1 MQPGDIFDVE
11 AMANAVS
18 AVHAGLGKFQG
29 KPARG
34 SGPLGLGA
42 RADKLLVKV
51 RSAVRVGV
59 DDAVRLAPGDRR
71 ALADHELYLFAAFG
85 PFQDD
90 RSRAIVRKVFPPAP
104 PPPWFRLPEPARYAA
119 VSAYG
124 KGIAMARASTARI
137 EQLKQKV
144 GAGADAA
151 RLAASVIPSVVGEA
165 ARSDARRIRI
175 LGSAAV
181 LQAGEAA
188 RGLSM
193 SMIAHAENAASR
205 LAVKMAPLGKFVSPG
220 AVFAGGESGGK
231 LFARSLRTIA
241 IATGATAAFTVAMA
255 GNAHSE
261 FGRPVI
267 TGEISAAQVDAFWG
281 GIARQSAPRLSV
293 PAGSA
298 APIPSTAPG
307 RQAQL
312 SPGGG
317 LPPAMPSA
325 APRADSS
332 APSPAFGRP
341 PAVATQQG
349 DQLYPGYAPT
359 AAFIRFASATAGVN
373 TQDHDG
379 ADRAIGQMIRQGM
392 ACMNTASSG
401 GRCRAE
407 YAGISMDFAS
417 GRFTATLAPMKGVS
431 TKSRPVATETPD
443 GIRVTDQDA
452 LNIVL
457 AERESNE
464 AKRHMNTPDED
475 DNPEDKVAPTR

>member
-29 KPARG
+29 KAVRG
-34 SGPLGLGA
+34 SGPLGLA
-42 RADKLLVKV
+42 SRVEKLLGKV
-51 RSAVRVGV
+51 RGAVRIGV
-59 DDAVRLAPGDRR
+59 ADAVRLAPGDRR

-124 KGIAMARASTARI
+124 RGIALARASTARI
-137 EQLKQKV
+137 EQLKNKF

-151 RLAASVIPSVVGEA
+151 RLAAGVIPSVVTEA
-165 ARSDARRIRI
+165 LRSDTRRVRI
-175 LGSAAV
+175 LGSIAV

-188 RGLSM
+188 KGLAM
-193 SMIAHAENAASR
+193 SIIAHAENAASR
-205 LAVKMAPLGKFVSPG
+205 LAVKLAPLGKFISPG
-220 AVFAGGESGGK
+220 AVFAGGSTGGR
-231 LFARSLRTIA
+231 LFPRALRTIA

-261 FGRPVI
+261 YGRAII
-267 TGEISAAQVDAFWG
+267 TGEVSATEVDAFWG
-281 GIARQSAPRLSV
+281 GIARQAAPRLAV

-298 APIPSTAPG
+298 PPVASMPG

-325 APRADSS
+325 MPRADSS
-332 APSPAFGRP
+332 VPSPAFGRA

-349 DQLYPGYAPT
+349 DPLYPGYAPT

-379 ADRAIGQMIRQGM
+379 ADHAIGQMIRQGM
-392 ACMNTASSG
+392 ACMNTAASG
-401 GRCRAE
+401 GRCSAE
-407 YAGISMDFAS
+407 YAGVSMDFAT
-417 GRFTATLAPMKGVS
+417 GRFTATLAPIKGVS
-431 TKSRPVATETPD
+431 FRPRPVATETPD
-443 GIRVTDQDA
+443 GIRITDQDA

-457 AERESNE
+457 AERDTHE
-464 AKRHMNTPDED
+464 AKRHMNMPDED
-475 DNPEDKVAPTR
+475 DNPEDKVTPTR

>member
-18 AVHAGLGKFQG
+18 AVHAGFSKFQG
-29 KPARG
+29 KAVRG
-34 SGPLGLGA
+34 SGPLGLA
-42 RADKLLVKV
+42 SRVEKLLGRVQN
-51 RSAVRVGV
+51 AVRVGV
-59 DDAVRLAPGDRR
+59 ADAVRLAPADRR

-90 RSRAIVRKVFPPAP
+90 RSRAIVRKLFPPAP

-124 KGIAMARASTARI
+124 KGIALARASTARV
-137 EQLKQKV
+137 EQLKHKV
-144 GAGADAA
+144 GAGTDAA
-151 RLAASVIPSVVGEA
+151 RLAAGVVPSVVTEA
-165 ARSDARRIRI
+165 LRSDARRVRI
-175 LGSAAV
+175 LASVAV

-188 RGLSM
+188 KGLAM

-205 LAVKMAPLGKFVSPG
+205 LAVKLAPLGKFISPG
-220 AVFAGGESGGK
+220 AVFDVGDAGGK
-231 LFARSLRTIA
+231 LFPRALRTIA

-281 GIARQSAPRLSV
+281 GIARQSAPQLSV

-298 APIPSTAPG
+298 APVPSAAN

-317 LPPAMPSA
+317 LPPAMPSV
-325 APRADSS
+325 APRADASI
-332 APSPAFGRP
+332 PSPAFGRA

-349 DQLYPGYAPT
+349 DPLYPGYAPT
-359 AAFIRFASATAGVN
+359 AAFIRFAVATAGVN

-379 ADRAIGQMIRQGM
+379 ADRAIGQMIQRGM
-392 ACMNTASSG
+392 ACMSSAASG
-401 GRCRAE
+401 GRCSAE
-407 YAGISMDFAS
+407 YAGVSMDFAT
-417 GRFTATLAPMKGVS
+417 GRFTATLAPIKGVS
-431 TKSRPVATETPD
+431 FKARPVATETPD

-464 AKRHMNTPDED
+464 AKRHLNMPDED